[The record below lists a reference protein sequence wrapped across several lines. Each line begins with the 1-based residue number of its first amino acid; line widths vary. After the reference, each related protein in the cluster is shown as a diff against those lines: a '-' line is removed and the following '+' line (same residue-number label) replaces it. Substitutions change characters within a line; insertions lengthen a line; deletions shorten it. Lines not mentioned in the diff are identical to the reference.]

1 MNYQAVLFDL
11 DGTLCDTALDFT
23 LALNRLLEEEN
34 LPARTLTQVRNQVS
48 NGALAII
55 EMAFPD
61 IQHEGI
67 KLSLRNRMI
76 DYYKEHISWHTRL
89 YPGMALILS
98 QLKQHNIPWG
108 VVSNKP
114 ELLTKQIINAL
125 SLDYLPHSIIGGDTL
140 SVAKP
145 HPEPLLLAANQ
156 CGVAS
161 HQCLYIGD
169 HYRDVVAAKA
179 AQMKAV
185 AVTFGYLS
193 EQEDPYTWGA
203 DVVVDS
209 PYQLARFL
217 GFSV

>member
-156 CGVAS
+156 CGAAS

>member
-145 HPEPLLLAANQ
+145 HPEPLHLAANQ

>member
-34 LPARTLTQVRNQVS
+34 RPARTLTQVRNQVS

-55 EMAFPD
+55 AMAFPD

-67 KLSLRNRMI
+67 QLSLRNRMV
-76 DYYKEHISWHTRL
+76 DYYKEHITWHTRL

-140 SVAKP
+140 PVAKP
-145 HPEPLLLAANQ
+145 NPEPLHLAANQ